1 MDDKQS
7 ELRSLNEGQKGFL
20 RRRPKPRPTP
30 SKVEPLPKTLS
41 TVSAKIWGLA
51 EVKSYTID
59 MVEEVLEAR
68 KVPKHRVCSPSL
80 EITIPAIEAMR
91 YSPLRREIAALIAST
106 MDRENAEIAH
116 PSFLSLLQQMT
127 EDEVRI
133 LAAFPDVG
141 RVLPVANLWMSLS
154 EDHAEILH
162 RNIMPKSIA
171 KLCANKSRLPLYIDN
186 LVRLKLLHE
195 PEGVKIGDARI
206 YSNLLR
212 QGFCAQILE
221 EPKVRK
227 HSTLEKHTI
236 ALSNVGDTF
245 RRACLL

>member
-1 MDDKQS
+1 MDDRETEFQS
-7 ELRSLNEGQKGFL
+7 LSEGQKTFF
-20 RRRPKPRPTP
+20 RRRTV
-30 SKVEPLPKTLS
+30 SQSTQSQVDPLPKTLS

-51 EVKSYTID
+51 EVKSYTIE
-59 MVEEVLEAR
+59 MVEEVLDAR
-68 KVPKHRVCSPSL
+68 KVPKHRVVSPSL

-106 MDRENAEIAH
+106 MDRENADIAH

-127 EDEVRI
+127 EDEVKI

-154 EDHAEILH
+154 NDHAEILH

-212 QGFCAQILE
+212 QSFCAEILE
-221 EPKVRK
+221 QPKVRK

-236 ALSNVGDTF
+236 ALSSVGDTF
-245 RRACLL
+245 RRACLI

>member
-1 MDDKQS
+1 MDDKQTDI
-7 ELRSLNEGQKGFL
+7 RSLSERHKTVVQ
-20 RRRPKPRPTP
+20 RRQSSEPTQAQ
-30 SKVEPLPKTLS
+30 VETLPKTLS

-51 EVKSYTID
+51 EVKSYTIE

-106 MDRENAEIAH
+106 MDRENADAAH
-116 PSFLSLLQQMT
+116 PSFLSILQQLT
-127 EDEVRI
+127 EDEVKI
-133 LAAFPDVG
+133 LGAFPDVG

-154 EDHAEILH
+154 DDHAEVLH

-171 KLCANKSRLPLYIDN
+171 KLCSNTSRLPLYIDN

-212 QGFCAQILE
+212 QGFCARILE
-221 EPKVRK
+221 KPQVRK

-245 RRACLL
+245 RRACLI

>member
-1 MDDKQS
+1 MDDRKTEFQS
-7 ELRSLNEGQKGFL
+7 LREGQKTFF
-20 RRRPKPRPTP
+20 RRRTP
-30 SKVEPLPKTLS
+30 AQPIQTKVDPLPKTLS

-51 EVKSYTID
+51 EVKSYTIG
-59 MVEEVLEAR
+59 MVEEVLDAR
-68 KVPKHRVCSPSL
+68 KVPKHRVIAPSL
-80 EITIPAIEAMR
+80 EITVPAIEAMR

-106 MDRENAEIAH
+106 MDRENADIAH
-116 PSFLSLLQQMT
+116 PSFLTILQQMT
-127 EDEVRI
+127 EDEVKV

-154 EDHAEILH
+154 DDHAEILH

-212 QGFCAQILE
+212 QGFCARILE
-221 EPKVRK
+221 QPRVRK

-236 ALSNVGDTF
+236 ALSSVGDTF
-245 RRACLL
+245 RRACLI

>member
-1 MDDKQS
+1 MDDENR
-7 ELRSLNEGQKGFL
+7 ELRSRSGGDKSHF
-20 RRRPKPRPTP
+20 RHRPASQTSP
-30 SKVEPLPKTLS
+30 SQAETLPNTLS

-51 EVKSYTID
+51 QVKSYTIE

-68 KVPKHRVCSPSL
+68 KVPKHRVVSPSL
-80 EITIPAIEAMR
+80 EITVPAIEAMR

-106 MDRENAEIAH
+106 MDRDNAEMAH
-116 PSFLSLLQQMT
+116 PSFLSILQQLT
-127 EDEVRI
+127 EDEVKI
-133 LAAFPDVG
+133 LGAFPDVG
-141 RVLPVANLWMSLS
+141 RVLPVANLWMSTS
-154 EDHAEILH
+154 IDHAEVLH

-171 KLCANKSRLPLYIDN
+171 KICSHKSRLPLYIDN

-212 QGFCAQILE
+212 QGFCARMLE
-221 EPKVRK
+221 NPRVRK

-236 ALSNVGDTF
+236 ALSDAGNTF
-245 RRACLL
+245 RRACLI